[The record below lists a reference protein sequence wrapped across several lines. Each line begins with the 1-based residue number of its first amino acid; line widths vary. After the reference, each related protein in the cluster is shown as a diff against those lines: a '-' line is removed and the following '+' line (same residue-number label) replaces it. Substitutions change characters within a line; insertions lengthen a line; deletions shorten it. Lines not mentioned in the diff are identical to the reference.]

1 MYMYNQEYEKI
12 TKVKGCHPDMWT
24 YLGCCY
30 FMLGMYQE
38 ADSVAQKGRW
48 WWCAAVTVA
57 SSILYSNMV
66 CWHCCMAWLVPQSAE
81 LCWSCI
87 SCSLS
92 ACLCSLP
99 VNMIFRSYQHHSWVH
114 WVLISDVVS
123 DRRSSDKT
131 GLRPKNRSW
140 SWSCTL
146 WSWSW
151 SCTLWSWS
159 CRSGVVLW
167 KTIVTL
173 FNIMILKDT
182 ATF

>member
-1 MYMYNQEYEKI
+1 MCHFLHVTSSIAVLMYMYNQEYEKI

-38 ADSVAQKGRW
+38 ADSAAQKGRW

-66 CWHCCMAWLVPQSAE
+66 CCMAWLVPQSAE

-114 WVLISDVVS
+114 WVLIGDVVS

-131 GLRPKNRSW
+131 GLRPKKSV
-140 SWSCTL
+140 L
-146 WSWSW
+146 V
-151 SCTLWSWS
+151 LVLHA
-159 CRSGVVLW
+159 VVLVLVLVLY
-167 KTIVTL
+167 IVVL
-173 FNIMILKDT
+173 VL
-182 ATF
+182 